1 LPLRFRPFP
10 VFWFLH
16 AVIMRSFLDGVI
28 RYLAH
33 RFLTMKRDDRQK
45 VKADVDQRHAD
56 PNQTKAAD
64 HERHVSGNINVSGE
78 IEAKRP
84 PDLTQ
89 EHKTERKEDAA
100 QAAKSAA
107 ETAASGIAESQ
118 KQFRTD
124 ERPISGPDQK
134 HRSLTRE
141 AIHLF
146 PC

>member
-1 LPLRFRPFP
+1 
-10 VFWFLH
+10 
-16 AVIMRSFLDGVI
+16 
-28 RYLAH
+28 
-33 RFLTMKRDDRQK
+33 MKRDDRQK

-100 QAAKSAA
+100 HEKKTFVMECITLFIVTIYAGLTAWQGCSTQNAAKAAKSAA
-107 ETAASGIAESQ
+107 ETAAAGIAESQ

>member
-1 LPLRFRPFP
+1 
-10 VFWFLH
+10 
-16 AVIMRSFLDGVI
+16 MRSFLDGVI

-100 QAAKSAA
+100 HEKKTFVMDSS
-107 ETAASGIAESQ
+107 T
-118 KQFRTD
+118 
-124 ERPISGPDQK
+124 
-134 HRSLTRE
+134 SLLVR
-141 AIHLF
+141 LF
-146 PC
+146 PDLLRGRGVL